1 MLESWEVSDKCR
13 VHCHWCHWCPHTP
26 PASFHSVTPFPPVM
40 ETILYGEI
48 IQSYVM
54 LSTISAIMPVH
65 IHPAWTVM
73 ELLLHNIGTLQTD
86 T

>member
-73 ELLLHNIGTLQTD
+73 ELLLHNIRTLQTD